1 MVSSAVAKYSTVPV
15 EALDPKKYGDAG
27 PEAIIQAAIVA
38 MLRRKGWYTVRV
50 VGNAYQSGL
59 PDLFACHKRFGPRWI
74 EVKLPGM
81 KGSKF
86 TKAQLEVFP
95 KLTANGAGVWIL
107 TADTQT
113 EYEKLK
119 RKPNWYQYTKVMRP

>member
-1 MVSSAVAKYSTVPV
+1 M
-15 EALDPKKYGDAG
+15 EALNPKKYGDSG
-27 PEAIIQAAIVA
+27 PEAIVQASIVA
-38 MLRRKGWYTVRV
+38 MLRRKGWYVVRV

-59 PDLFACHKRFGPRWI
+59 PDLFACHRVFGMRWI

-95 KLTANGAGVWIL
+95 KLNSNGAGVWIL
-107 TADTQT
+107 TGDTQS

-119 RKPNWYQYTKVMRP
+119 RRPNWYQYMKVMRA